1 MSIFIVTSNTFYNV
15 PVVHFKR
22 MKILQNVIDK
32 YTTNKNIPA
41 NQIIPINI
49 TGNNFYNL
57 LQYYNI
63 DSYIINYGMLKIDI
77 QSVFNYQYKNNIYY
91 EYVLDIHFNNVKKTI
106 ELLEIFDVNH
116 KICNVNLKN
125 MTYHCINNTSLY
137 KDIFINKNSK
147 KRNILMYF
155 NKKEYRN
162 DNSISIISNIFKFI
176 VMNEDI
182 RNAFNIDMR
191 KNITL
196 QKNNNITEEEFDHI
210 NNLLQKSG
218 IID

>member
-1 MSIFIVTSNTFYNV
+1 
-15 PVVHFKR
+15 